1 MVQNFARYSLE
12 ITWNVMV
19 AESFSHRSSYL
30 WEYLRPH
37 PQRRRFGE
45 AGFLK
50 VEPEGFTLIPQCEKM
65 SGVDQA
71 FKGHPPS

>member
-1 MVQNFARYSLE
+1 MERDGGRIVQPQIFLPIRQ
-12 ITWNVMV
+12 
-19 AESFSHRSSYL
+19 